1 MRSCRFIRVQ
11 ELMPFPAPPDQ
22 QPDHDRFCRSHPKVQ
37 RWNQMRDHHPRRG
50 ADGGVQTEVDVE
62 EPIRYFHTIGDVFFS
77 AAHPPTA
84 NQVRNILG
92 RTVFREPI
100 ILEKIPRPS
109 QGWKNLIVIGRHAFG
124 DQMSSGPDPS
134 NVRALDSR
142 PPRRR

>member
-1 MRSCRFIRVQ
+1 MWKSPNGTV
-11 ELMPFPAPPDQ
+11 
-22 QPDHDRFCRSHPKVQ
+22 
-37 RWNQMRDHHPRRG
+37 
-50 ADGGVQTEVDVE
+50 
-62 EPIRYFHTIGDVFFS
+62 RYFHTIGDVCFS
-77 AAHPPTA
+77 AAHPLTA
-84 NQVRNILG
+84 DQVCNILG

-100 ILEKIPRPS
+100 ILEKIPRPA